1 MRRVSD
7 HDIDYPARLA
17 AVVAAFQ
24 SGGTAA
30 ALEALQPIA
39 YHPEPVTRRR
49 SIPPAREVEV
59 FRRDAWTCRYC
70 GQPTVFLP
78 VMAFLGHLFPDQF
91 PYDPHWRAGV
101 THPAVSAC
109 GASVDHV
116 VPVTRGGTDDLD
128 NLVAACWP
136 CNARKG
142 DFTRRRRR
150 TGTGCPPTSPRSGR
164 PPVSR
169 PQCDPGCPPSPSTP
183 ASYSPSASERQVRA
197 APRLAR
203 LSNRSLRD
211 PHLRAGGGDHPCTPP
226 AERPRPRGLVG
237 QQ

>member
-91 PYDPHWRAGV
+91 PYDPHWKAGV

-128 NLVAACWP
+128 NLVTACWP

-142 DFTRRRRR
+142 DFTLQEFGRE
-150 TGTGCPPTSPRSGR
+150 PR
-164 PPVSR
+164 PPAATDWDGLSSHFPALWAAAGQPAAMRPWVSALALDPSLLF
-169 PQCDPGCPPSPSTP
+169 PQ
-183 ASYSPSASERQVRA
+183 RQ
-197 APRLAR
+197 
-203 LSNRSLRD
+203 
-211 PHLRAGGGDHPCTPP
+211 
-226 AERPRPRGLVG
+226 
-237 QQ
+237 